1 MTSSPQ
7 SSHQQSFSK
16 SCCDELASGQSPTE
30 LSKSC
35 DDELASEQAS
45 PALTSSPQSS
55 RQQNSPSPVMVTS
68 SPQSIHQQ
76 IFSKSDDELASEQ
89 SPTEFSKSSGGGNEL
104 ASEQSPTDFL
114 RVLFRAVTTNRSVD
128 HRLSQHSALASADWG
143 LLSTL
148 LVASYQT
155 ESLPRARL
163 RTELNKK
170 KVKRAVQYV
179 RFPGGP
185 PPEY

>member
-68 SPQSIHQQ
+68 SPQNSCQQ
-76 IFSKSDDELASEQ
+76 NFSKSGDELASEQ

>member
-89 SPTEFSKSSGGGNEL
+89 SPTEFSKSSGGNEL

-148 LVASYQT
+148 LVASYPA

>member
-1 MTSSPQ
+1 
-7 SSHQQSFSK
+7 
-16 SCCDELASGQSPTE
+16 
-30 LSKSC
+30 
-35 DDELASEQAS
+35 
-45 PALTSSPQSS
+45 
-55 RQQNSPSPVMVTS
+55 MVTS

-89 SPTEFSKSSGGGNEL
+89 SPTEFSKSSGGNEL

-148 LVASYQT
+148 LVASYQA